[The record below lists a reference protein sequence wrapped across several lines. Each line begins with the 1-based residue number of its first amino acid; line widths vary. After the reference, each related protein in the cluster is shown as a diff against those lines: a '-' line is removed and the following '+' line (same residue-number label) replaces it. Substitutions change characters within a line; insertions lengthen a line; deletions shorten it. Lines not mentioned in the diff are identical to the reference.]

1 MIKRRLNHL
10 QRHRHISHDRQQ
22 LMGGK
27 IPFIMITGYEV
38 STEEKTKKKL
48 RKKNMTATR
57 KRDEHLA
64 QKA

>member
-10 QRHRHISHDRQQ
+10 QRHRYISHDRQQ

-38 STEEKTKKKL
+38 STEEKTKKKI
-48 RKKNMTATR
+48 KK
-57 KRDEHLA
+57 KKHDSYK
-64 QKA
+64 KAR